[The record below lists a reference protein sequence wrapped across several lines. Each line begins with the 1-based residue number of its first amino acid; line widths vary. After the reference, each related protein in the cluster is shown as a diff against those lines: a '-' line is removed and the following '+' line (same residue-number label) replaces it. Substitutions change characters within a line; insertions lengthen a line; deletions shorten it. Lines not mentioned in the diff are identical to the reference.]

1 MMEHVI
7 LGILY
12 LLKIRTW
19 EHIELG
25 RRFEPKAVRRALPKI
40 PYEHDP
46 ISCLAYI
53 IEIVPSG
60 KIHIDPENHNFL
72 VDTIWQGLC

>member
-1 MMEHVI
+1 MMKHVI

-12 LLKIRTW
+12 LLKIQTW
-19 EHIELG
+19 EHIEFG

-46 ISCLAYI
+46 ISRLAYI
-53 IEIVPSG
+53 
-60 KIHIDPENHNFL
+60 L
-72 VDTIWQGLC
+72 